1 VSEPSIGQ
9 MSRGE
14 GGDPDAQDATDRFVQ
29 QLTSEQMGLFRY
41 ITALI
46 GDPDEAGNILQETN
60 LVLWR
65 KASEFAA
72 GTNFGAWARTIAL
85 WQVKASLRDRGRD
98 RHVFSSALISQLAQH
113 PAASAD
119 IGLRRRALRRCV
131 ESLRQNDRELLRQR
145 YHTGGSIQEISQRLQ
160 KSPSAI
166 KSGLFRLR
174 KSLRMCVE
182 RRLAE
187 SA

>member
-1 VSEPSIGQ
+1 MPEPSNRQ
-9 MSRGE
+9 TSRFE
-14 GGDPDAQDATDRFVQ
+14 GGGPNAQDATDRFVQ

-65 KASEFAA
+65 KASEFVP

-98 RHVFSSALISQLAQH
+98 RHVFSLALISQLAEH
-113 PAASAD
+113 SAASAD
-119 IGLRRRALRRCV
+119 LEPRRRALRRCV
-131 ESLRQNDRELLRQR
+131 QSLDQNDRELLRER
-145 YHTGGSIQEISQRLQ
+145 YQTGSSIQEISQRLQ

-174 KSLRMCVE
+174 KSLRICVE
-182 RRLAE
+182 RRIAE